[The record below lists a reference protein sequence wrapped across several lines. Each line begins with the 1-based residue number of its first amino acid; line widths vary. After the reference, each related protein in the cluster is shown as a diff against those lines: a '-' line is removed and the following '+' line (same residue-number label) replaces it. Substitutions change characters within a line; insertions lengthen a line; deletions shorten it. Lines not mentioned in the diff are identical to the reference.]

1 MGPDRAKHI
10 RNILIIIALALV
22 VWLVPG
28 GGTGSST
35 IYNVLTIILTAGLL
49 FFGYRLYMEHR
60 ATIFGLGDNQRALL
74 YGSVA
79 VATVALLATN
89 RLWDAGGLGAL
100 LWFALLVAR
109 GVGDLPRVEDV
120 LRVLSS
126 ARPARVFLHIRV

>member
-10 RNILIIIALALV
+10 RNILIIIGLAVV

-60 ATIFGLGDNQRALL
+60 ATIFGLGDNQRAL
-74 YGSVA
+74 
-79 VATVALLATN
+79 ALRVGGAGGAGDPRHA
-89 RLWDAGGLGAL
+89 RLWDEGGLGAL
-100 LWFALLVAR
+100 LWCAMIGLAVW
-109 GVGDLPRVEDV
+109 GVYRVWRTYSEY
-120 LRVLSS
+120 
-126 ARPARVFLHIRV
+126 

>member
-1 MGPDRAKHI
+1 VGPDRAKHI

-60 ATIFGLGDNQRALL
+60 ATIFGLGDNQRAVL

-79 VATVALLATN
+79 AATVALLATN
-89 RLWDAGGLGAL
+89 RLWNEGGLGAL
-100 LWFALLVAR
+100 IWFALLALA
-109 GVGDLPRVEDV
+109 GWGIYRVWRAYSEY
-120 LRVLSS
+120 
-126 ARPARVFLHIRV
+126 

>member
-10 RNILIIIALALV
+10 RNSLIIIALALV

-89 RLWDAGGLGAL
+89 KLWDEGGLGAL
-100 LWFALLVAR
+100 LWFALLSLA
-109 GVGDLPRVEDV
+109 GWGIYRVWRAYSEY
-120 LRVLSS
+120 
-126 ARPARVFLHIRV
+126 

>member
-1 MGPDRAKHI
+1 VGPDRAKHI
-10 RNILIIIALALV
+10 RNILIIVALALV

-35 IYNVLTIILTAGLL
+35 IYNVLTILLTAGLL

-60 ATIFGLGDNQRALL
+60 ATIFGLGDNQRAIL

-89 RLWDAGGLGAL
+89 KLWDEGGLGAL
-100 LWFALLVAR
+100 LWFALLSLA
-109 GVGDLPRVEDV
+109 GWGLYRVWRAYSEY
-120 LRVLSS
+120 
-126 ARPARVFLHIRV
+126 

>member
-10 RNILIIIALALV
+10 RNILIIVALALV

-35 IYNVLTIILTAGLL
+35 IYNLLTIILTAGLL

-60 ATIFGLGDNQRALL
+60 ATIFGLGDNQRAVL
-74 YGSVA
+74 YGSAA

-89 RLWDAGGLGAL
+89 RLWNEGGLGTLIWFVL
-100 LWFALLVAR
+100 LSLAGW
-109 GVGDLPRVEDV
+109 GIYRVWRAYSEY
-120 LRVLSS
+120 
-126 ARPARVFLHIRV
+126 

>member
-1 MGPDRAKHI
+1 VGPDRAKHI
-10 RNILIIIALALV
+10 RNILIIVALALL

-28 GGTGSST
+28 GGTGSAT

-60 ATIFGLGDNQRALL
+60 ATIFGLGDNQRAIL

-89 RLWDAGGLGAL
+89 KLWDQGGLGAL
-100 LWFALLVAR
+100 LWFALLSLA
-109 GVGDLPRVEDV
+109 GWGIYRVWRAYSEY
-120 LRVLSS
+120 
-126 ARPARVFLHIRV
+126 

>member
-35 IYNVLTIILTAGLL
+35 IYNVLTIVLTVGLL

-89 RLWDAGGLGAL
+89 RLWNAGGLGAL
-100 LWFALLVAR
+100 VWFALLSLA
-109 GVGDLPRVEDV
+109 GWGIYRVWRAYSEY
-120 LRVLSS
+120 
-126 ARPARVFLHIRV
+126 

>member
-10 RNILIIIALALV
+10 RNILIIVGLALI

-35 IYNVLTIILTAGLL
+35 IYNLLTIILTAGLL

-60 ATIFGLGDNQRALL
+60 ATIFGLGDQQRGIL

-79 VATVALLATN
+79 LALLAILATS
-89 RLWDAGGLGAL
+89 RLWDEGGLGAL
-100 LWFALLVAR
+100 IWFGLIALAAW
-109 GVGDLPRVEDV
+109 GMFRVWKTYSEY
-120 LRVLSS
+120 
-126 ARPARVFLHIRV
+126 